1 MDYKRAKEREK
12 CNFMEPSMCNLK
24 NQFIEQ
30 FLPLHK
36 ISLSLVQK
44 GNNQLNLKQF
54 SAAFFYQIKENPSE
68 GEEIENIARHFD
80 DLNEVNDSFSLPYT
94 FSLHALIGNINTDR
108 FYTYRGENSSVILNF
123 DHV

>member
-1 MDYKRAKEREK
+1 
-12 CNFMEPSMCNLK
+12 MCNLK

-36 ISLSLVQK
+36 ISLLLDRRSLVLK

-68 GEEIENIARHFD
+68 GEEIENMARHFD

-108 FYTYRGENSSVILNF
+108 FYTYRGEKYVCVAVILILNF
-123 DHV
+123 SHAYT